1 MPAQEPRPQRL
12 LSLDVFR
19 GATIAAMMIVNNPGD
34 WGHIYTQLD
43 HAEWNGWTLT
53 DLIFPFFLFITGVA
67 LALSKSKAG
76 GTRTRRAAYL
86 MILKR
91 AALLFLFG
99 LILNGFPSYDIS
111 SIRIMGVLQRISIC
125 YLFAAVLHFETGWIG
140 QAGVAVS
147 LLFIYW
153 ALMML
158 VPVPGVVAGSLE
170 KGRNFS
176 AYVDQL
182 VLGQHVWA
190 NTKTWDPEGVVST
203 LPAISTT
210 LFGVLTG
217 HWLRQER
224 PWNKTLQ
231 GLLAGGLA
239 GVILGSLWNL
249 VLPINKSLWTSS
261 YSVFMAGLALLV
273 LSVCCYL
280 IEVRGFKRLAYPFEV
295 FGRNAILV
303 FMVAGLLARIAILW
317 KVPFHGKTRVIKSVL
332 YQTLYV
338 PYFSPINASLAYSLS
353 FLSLLYLV
361 AWAFHKKRIYLK
373 V

>member
-1 MPAQEPRPQRL
+1 MSPQEPRPQRL

-53 DLIFPFFLFITGVA
+53 DLIFPFFLFITGVS
-67 LALSKSKAG
+67 LALSKSRAG
-76 GTRTRRAAYL
+76 GAQTRRAAYL
-86 MILKR
+86 MIMKR
-91 AALLFLFG
+91 AGLLFLFG
-99 LILNGFPSYDIS
+99 LLLNGFPSYDMA
-111 SIRIMGVLQRISIC
+111 SIRIMGVLQRIAVC
-125 YLFAAVLHFETGWIG
+125 YLFAAVLHFEMGWIG
-140 QAGVAVS
+140 QAGIAVS

-158 VPVPGVVAGSLE
+158 VPVPGVGAGSLE
-170 KGRNFS
+170 KGRNFA
-176 AYVDQL
+176 AYVDLL
-182 VLGQHVWA
+182 VLRQHVWA

-217 HWLRQER
+217 HWLRKER
-224 PWNKTLQ
+224 PWKKTLQ

-273 LSVCCYL
+273 LFACYYL
-280 IEVRGFKRLAYPFEV
+280 IEVRGYKNWAYPFGV

-303 FMVAGLLARIAILW
+303 FMVAGLLARIAIFW
-317 KVPFHGKTRVIKSVL
+317 KIPFNGKSRAIKSVI
-332 YQTLYV
+332 YQTIFV
-338 PYFSPINASLAYSLS
+338 PYFSPINASLAYALS
-353 FLSLLYLV
+353 FLLLLYLV